1 MTDAS
6 IEFTEDL
13 QELKQVLRDFAVAQG
28 FDSVGFVRPD
38 AVDEAGPRLQEFLA
52 QGRHGTMAW
61 LEEHGTRRSHP
72 NALWA
77 EARSIIVLGM
87 NYGPEGD
94 PLEALARRERG
105 VVSVYAQGKDYHDL
119 VKKRLKR
126 VARALH
132 QAFDC
137 EVKVFVDTAPV
148 MEKPLAAAAGLGW
161 QGKHTNLV
169 SSDFGSWLFLGAIFT
184 TLDLPPD
191 EPHAENCGSCRK
203 CLDICPTKAFPAPF
217 QLDARRCIS
226 YLTIEHKGHIPLE
239 FRGSM
244 GNRIYGCDDCLAVC
258 PWNKFAQVSQQQA
271 FHPRT
276 ALQAP
281 LLGELAALDDAQF
294 RSYFAGSP
302 VKRTGRDRIVRNV
315 LIAIGNSSEGGL
327 VQVAEDRLRDSSPL
341 VRAMAVWAL
350 SRLMSGQEFSSLRA
364 AHRTGE
370 TDLDVLKEWDQQA
383 G

>member
-1 MTDAS
+1 MSHAPRAS
-6 IEFTEDL
+6 
-13 QELKQVLRDFAVAQG
+13 
-28 FDSVGFVRPD
+28 PWC
-38 AVDEAGPRLQEFLA
+38 
-52 QGRHGTMAW
+52 H
-61 LEEHGTRRSHP
+61 
-72 NALWA
+72 
-77 EARSIIVLGM
+77 
-87 NYGPEGD
+87 GD
-94 PLEALARRERG
+94 PSSKTPESED
-105 VVSVYAQGKDYHDL
+105 QPQP
-119 VKKRLKR
+119 
-126 VARALH
+126 LH
-132 QAFDC
+132 QTYGC

-191 EPHAENCGSCRK
+191 DPHAENCGSCRK

-239 FRGSM
+239 FRTAM

-271 FHPRT
+271 LHPRA

-294 RSYFAGSP
+294 RSFFAGSP
-302 VKRTGRDRIVRNV
+302 VKRTGRDRMVRNV
-315 LIAIGNSSEGGL
+315 LIAIGNSNERGL
-327 VQVAEDRLRDSSPL
+327 VQVAKDRLGDSSPL

-350 SRLMSGQEFSSLRA
+350 SRLMSEQEFSNLRA

-370 TDLDVLKEWDQQA
+370 MDLDVVAEWDRQE